1 MQTKEQLQ
9 GQKYAM
15 IELWRQSGLSQK
27 KYCDQN
33 NIAYHHFHYWY
44 KRYLNQR
51 TADSTNT
58 RGFIPVTLNAA
69 SSAGCI
75 EVQWPDGK
83 RILFHQP
90 IGVDYLKVL
99 IA

>member
-1 MQTKEQLQ
+1 MQIREQLQ
-9 GQKYAM
+9 EQKYAM
-15 IELWRQSGLSQK
+15 IEQWQQSGLSQK

-44 KRYLNQR
+44 KRYR
-51 TADSTNT
+51 TRQAANSA
-58 RGFIPVTLNAA
+58 GEFVPVMVSAA

-75 EVQWPDGK
+75 ELQWPDGK

-90 IGVDYLKVL
+90 IAVDYLKAL